1 MLYLKKI
8 NFEDVEEEYKAI
20 KSMPAQENGFENKY
34 HDVTNEEFINEVIPK
49 LLKNSEGLDLPD
61 GYVPDTYFFL
71 LDDDKIVGLFKIRHY
86 LNDFLRKGA
95 GHIGYG
101 ILPEYRGKGYAKK
114 GLVLA
119 IEKCKEII
127 KENEI
132 YLSVHKDNPASLRV
146 QLGCGA
152 FIVGETE
159 EEYLTRIKLKYNNI
173 TFGFRDLRRDDWKRI
188 TEKEVIVEDEK
199 AAEAAIQEGKYVA
212 CKSFM
217 VACKT
222 PSIQAVVD
230 ATGSIPIGAEIALNS
245 ILNKKHIVML
255 NAETD
260 CVVGPILKK
269 LADDAGVIF
278 TGSAGDEPGAVM
290 GLYDFA
296 TSMGFDVRVVGK
308 GKNNKLDYDCNPD
321 TVAEEAARRGA
332 APHMITSF
340 KEGTKTMVEMA
351 LMCNA
356 TGFVPDVRGGHGI
369 EANVK
374 EVPQKYSLKE
384 EGGVLNNYGV
394 VDFVNGIAPGVFVV
408 VTHKLKE
415 VRDEMEY
422 LSMGPGPNYILYRPY
437 HLCSLETPLSA
448 AMAVIEGKGTIVP
461 KGGLVAD
468 VITVAKK
475 DLKAGEYMDGYG
487 AYTCYGLIEKYE
499 TAKEMNAVPIG
510 LVDRK
515 TKVLKDIKKGEVIT
529 YDMVEIDKSTKLYHL
544 RQLQEQLQAE
554 GFWDAK

>member
-1 MLYLKKI
+1 MDIIFSIINGIIYVGVDSMLYLKKI

-71 LDDDKIVGLFKIRHY
+71 WDDDKIVGLFKIRHY

-146 QLGCGA
+146 QLECGA

-308 GKNNKLDYDCNPD
+308 GKNNKLYDLLLFQD
-321 TVAEEAARRGA
+321 Q
-332 APHMITSF
+332 S
-340 KEGTKTMVEMA
+340 
-351 LMCNA
+351 
-356 TGFVPDVRGGHGI
+356 
-369 EANVK
+369 
-374 EVPQKYSLKE
+374 
-384 EGGVLNNYGV
+384 
-394 VDFVNGIAPGVFVV
+394 
-408 VTHKLKE
+408 
-415 VRDEMEY
+415 
-422 LSMGPGPNYILYRPY
+422 
-437 HLCSLETPLSA
+437 
-448 AMAVIEGKGTIVP
+448 
-461 KGGLVAD
+461 
-468 VITVAKK
+468 
-475 DLKAGEYMDGYG
+475 
-487 AYTCYGLIEKYE
+487 
-499 TAKEMNAVPIG
+499 
-510 LVDRK
+510 
-515 TKVLKDIKKGEVIT
+515 
-529 YDMVEIDKSTKLYHL
+529 
-544 RQLQEQLQAE
+544 
-554 GFWDAK
+554 